1 MTKRTYTV
9 TISNPYVER
18 YNGVNTFDIYDVN
31 DVNDSCIYIKG
42 VTGCSKYMVK
52 ASVLD
57 CMIAEGES
65 SDLKNLKEFLA
76 ESSTTI
82 L

>member
-9 TISNPYVER
+9 TLSNPYVER
-18 YNGVNTFDIYDVN
+18 YNGVNTFDICDVSG
-31 DVNDSCIYIKG
+31 NDSCVYIDG
-42 VTGCSKYMVK
+42 VTGCSKNMVK

-57 CMIAEGES
+57 YMTAEGEA
-65 SDLKNLKEFLA
+65 SDLANLKEFLS

-82 L
+82 I

>member
-18 YNGVNTFDIYDVN
+18 YNGVHTFDIYDVSG
-31 DVNDSCIYIKG
+31 NDSCIHING
-42 VTGCSKYMVK
+42 ITGCSKDIVK

-57 CMIAEGES
+57 YMIAKGES
-65 SDLKNLKEFLA
+65 SDLSNLREFLA

>member
-9 TISNPYVER
+9 TLSNPYVER
-18 YNGVNTFDIYDVN
+18 YNGVHTFDIYDAN
-31 DVNDSCIYIKG
+31 DVNDACIYING
-42 VTGCSKYMVK
+42 VTGCSKNMVK

-57 CMIAEGES
+57 CKYYEGES
-65 SDLKNLKEFLA
+65 SDLKNLKEFLL
-76 ESSTTI
+76 ESFTTI

>member
-18 YNGVNTFDIYDVN
+18 YNGVNTFDIYDVSG
-31 DVNDSCIYIKG
+31 NDSCVYING
-42 VTGCSKYMVK
+42 ITGCSKDIVK

-57 CMIAEGES
+57 YMIAEGES
-65 SDLKNLKEFLA
+65 SDLSNLREFLS